1 MDYGSGNIKSVY
13 NELTYLGYDIVISN
27 DSETIRIASHII
39 LPGVGAFGSAMEKI
53 MARIEFEVLEDEVV
67 NKGKPFLGICVGMQV
82 LGDIGKEYG
91 EHAGFGWIPGV
102 VDKISP
108 KSLPLPHIGWND
120 IIIKADNPLFKD
132 LKEYRD
138 FYFVHSYALEAKH
151 EEHVVATTE
160 YGITFNSIV
169 QRDNIYGIQFH
180 PEKSQKAGQ
189 LLLRNFLNIS

>member
-1 MDYGSGNIKSVY
+1 LNYGSGNVKSVY
-13 NELTYLGYDIVISN
+13 NVLTYLGYDIIISN
-27 DSETIRIASHII
+27 DSETIRNASHII

-53 MARIEFEVLEDEVV
+53 MTRIEFEVLEDEVI

-82 LGDIGKEYG
+82 LSDIGKEYG
-91 EHAGFGWIPGV
+91 EHTGFGWIPGV
-102 VDKISP
+102 VDKISSN
-108 KSLPLPHIGWND
+108 SLPLPHIGWND
-120 IIIKADNPLFKD
+120 IIIKTDNPLFKD

-160 YGITFNSIV
+160 YGVTFNSIV

-189 LLLRNFLNIS
+189 LLLRNFLTIS